1 MQSNDNLQNFAL
13 NKTFFSNLN
22 ALSVALRTKN
32 QRLIA
37 FVDPTIY
44 LPEKVTLNETTNK
57 YYVAGN

>member
-1 MQSNDNLQNFAL
+1 LQNFAL
-13 NKTFFSNLN
+13 NKTFFSNLT
-22 ALSVALRTKN
+22 ALSVALRAKN